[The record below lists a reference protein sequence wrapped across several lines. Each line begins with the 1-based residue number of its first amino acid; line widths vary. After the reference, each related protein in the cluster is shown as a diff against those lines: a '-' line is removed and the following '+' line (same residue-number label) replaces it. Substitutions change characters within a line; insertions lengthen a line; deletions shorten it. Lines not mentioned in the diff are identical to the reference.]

1 MTAEAVLA
9 LRTLFPTWDPCP
21 DASGRTW
28 HRGNQISSYI
38 LCVILYTSKMARFCF
53 EQGTLATLLISW
65 VIAAGSIP
73 SVTLL
78 ASDCRTS
85 IVGSSSISSFS
96 LKAFSLSYLG
106 LVSLVVGEH
115 RKFI

>member
-28 HRGNQISSYI
+28 HR
-38 LCVILYTSKMARFCF
+38 
-53 EQGTLATLLISW
+53 ATLLISW

-78 ASDCRTS
+78 ASDCR
-85 IVGSSSISSFS
+85 F
-96 LKAFSLSYLG
+96 
-106 LVSLVVGEH
+106 VVPIW
-115 RKFI
+115 RVIAAVK